1 MVTNV
6 QKGDQMSIPTFE
18 ELRESSDE
26 KLISNIRTMSSISHV
41 AAAGSEAV
49 EAQIYLNELA
59 RRDQEKQTKTIENNT
74 KWMTFMTAII
84 LVLTVI
90 LVVRD
95 FIARAN

>member
-1 MVTNV
+1 VRHPKNQREILV
-6 QKGDQMSIPTFE
+6 H
-18 ELRESSDE
+18 LRLVNSF
-26 KLISNIRTMSSISHV
+26 LTGTHV
-41 AAAGSEAV
+41 AGVGSEAV

-59 RRDQEKQTKTIENNT
+59 RRDHEKQTEIIAKYT

-95 FIARAN
+95 FLIRAP